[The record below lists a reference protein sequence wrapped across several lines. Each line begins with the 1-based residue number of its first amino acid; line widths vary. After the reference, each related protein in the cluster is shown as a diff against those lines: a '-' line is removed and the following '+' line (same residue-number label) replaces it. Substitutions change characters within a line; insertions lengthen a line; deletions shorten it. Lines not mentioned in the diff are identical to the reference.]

1 MKHKYSHRTSG
12 EEVKIVGVDLEVP
25 SGSSEWMLTLSNGM
39 RLTLHEF
46 TMQFDPLPDFAIR
59 KDAAQKPA

>member
-1 MKHKYSHRTSG
+1 MQHKYSHRTTG

-25 SGSSEWMLTLSNGM
+25 SGSSEWMLTLSNGK

-46 TMQFDPLPDFAIR
+46 TMQFDPLPDFALR
-59 KDAAQKPA
+59 DAAQQPG